1 MKYGLLR
8 TWNPLHY
15 STLKI
20 MHMLSCIAGGDAAM
34 EVETGSAGAETSA
47 AGATAPST
55 AVEEDED
62 CHATYQLIGVLTHKV
77 HV

>member
-1 MKYGLLR
+1 MVCSELGIHCITAHRK
-8 TWNPLHY
+8 
-15 STLKI
+15 SC
-20 MHMLSCIAGGDAAM
+20 MFSCIAGGDAAM
-34 EVETGSAGAETSA
+34 EVETGAASA